1 MSIKRLI
8 RKIGFTGITLNI
20 GFIGLN
26 FAGGSSKVNIAKR
39 AVLNEYNA
47 ALFYR
52 PPALPNSFASVIAY
66 PAHEP
71 EWV

>member
-26 FAGGSSKVNIAKR
+26 FAGGSSKVNSISFTQNNYSPKALSRSEIYRDTSNQFSMLKEAVFAK
-39 AVLNEYNA
+39 
-47 ALFYR
+47 
-52 PPALPNSFASVIAY
+52 
-66 PAHEP
+66 
-71 EWV
+71 